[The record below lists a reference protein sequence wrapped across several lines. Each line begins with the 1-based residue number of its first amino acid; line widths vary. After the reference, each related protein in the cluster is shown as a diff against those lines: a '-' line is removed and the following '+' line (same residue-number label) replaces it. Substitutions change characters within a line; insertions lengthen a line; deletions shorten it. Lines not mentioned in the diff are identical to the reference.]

1 MTDLS
6 IIAKRPDLPVIVF
19 VDNYELADDYDT
31 TAQEITKVEVTEMVS
46 WSERMWTDEEEFVED
61 YCSICWLEE
70 PDEKKLEAKAREL
83 WKSHAMECIVCYS
96 HAMAMPKG
104 CEIE

>member
-6 IIAKRPDLPVIVF
+6 IIAKHPDLPVIVF

-31 TAQEITKVEVTEMVS
+31 TAQGIYKADLAWIVEWDGRVYDNAES
-46 WSERMWTDEEEFVED
+46 FIED
-61 YCSICWLEE
+61 YCSICWREE
-70 PDEKKLEAKAREL
+70 PDEKKLEVKACEL
-83 WKSHAMECIVCYS
+83 WKEHAKECIICYS
-96 HAMAMPKG
+96 HAAMMPKG